1 MSVRRSSKGRDMVM
15 RYITARV
22 HGFDKT
28 KSARLA
34 GYKQPNSR
42 VTNIEKTN
50 NFREITSKILGDNSI
65 NALDIIRAIREGL
78 DSQEFKEMPL
88 HLKVKMALDITNIQK
103 NLSPDL
109 RIKETID
116 DKGKITRTMWNTAS
130 PMQSQSIVSGAQ
142 AITSKELDNKG
153 DSQGDTHSVNVAQ
166 YTFSDVQ
173 KPLENK
179 DTQDPTPDT
188 TA

>member
-1 MSVRRSSKGRDMVM
+1 MNK
-15 RYITARV
+15 TA
-22 HGFDKT
+22 
-28 KSARLA
+28 SARNA
-34 GYKQPNSR
+34 GYKMPNSQ
-42 VTNIEKTN
+42 VNSIEKTN
-50 NFREITSKILGDNSI
+50 NFREITSQILADNSVNAILLI
-65 NALDIIRAIREGL
+65 NEIRRRI
-78 DSQEFKEMPL
+78 DTKELEKYPL
-88 HLKVKMALDITNIQK
+88 NEMIKMLLEITNIQK

-130 PMQSQSIVSGAQ
+130 PMRAQ
-142 AITSKELDNKG
+142 VITSKELDNKG
-153 DSQGDTHSVNVAQ
+153 DSSVAQ

-173 KPLENK
+173 NPLENK

>member
-1 MSVRRSSKGRDMVM
+1 MSVRRSSKGRDMVT
-15 RYITARV
+15 RYISNRVQGMNKTA
-22 HGFDKT
+22 
-28 KSARLA
+28 SARNA
-34 GYKQPNSR
+34 GYKMPNSQ
-42 VTNIEKTN
+42 VNSIEKTN
-50 NFREITSKILGDNSI
+50 NFREITSQILADNSVNAILLI
-65 NALDIIRAIREGL
+65 NEIRRRIDTEEL
-78 DSQEFKEMPL
+78 SKYPLNEMI
-88 HLKVKMALDITNIQK
+88 KMLLEITNIQK

-130 PMQSQSIVSGAQ
+130 PMQAQ
-142 AITSKELDNKG
+142 AITSGASENIDNKG
-153 DSQGDTHSVNVAQ
+153 DSNVAQ

-179 DTQDPTPDT
+179 DTQDTTPDT

>member
-1 MSVRRSSKGRDMVM
+1 MSVRRSSKGRDMVT
-15 RYITARV
+15 RYIANRVQGMNKTA
-22 HGFDKT
+22 
-28 KSARLA
+28 SARNA
-34 GYKQPNSR
+34 GYKMPNSQ
-42 VTNIEKTN
+42 VNSIEKTN
-50 NFREITSKILGDNSI
+50 NFREITSKILADNSVNAILLI
-65 NALDIIRAIREGL
+65 NEIRRRIDTEEL
-78 DSQEFKEMPL
+78 SKYPLKEMI
-88 HLKVKMALDITNIQK
+88 KMLLEITNIQK

-153 DSQGDTHSVNVAQ
+153 DFNVAQ
-166 YTFSDVQ
+166 YTFSDAQ

-179 DTQDPTPDT
+179 DVQDPTPDT

>member
-1 MSVRRSSKGRDMVM
+1 M
-15 RYITARV
+15 
-22 HGFDKT
+22 
-28 KSARLA
+28 
-34 GYKQPNSR
+34 PNSQ
-42 VTNIEKTN
+42 VNSIEKTN
-50 NFREITSKILGDNSI
+50 NFREITSQILADNSVNAILLI
-65 NALDIIRAIREGL
+65 NEIRRRI
-78 DSQEFKEMPL
+78 DTKELEKYPL
-88 HLKVKMALDITNIQK
+88 NDMIKMLLEITNIQK

-153 DSQGDTHSVNVAQ
+153 DSNVAQ

-179 DTQDPTPDT
+179 DSADTTPDT